1 MVSRGVV
8 GEASKGAN
16 TELLCVGE
24 DQVVQGRERGRVKR
38 EELSHCVWLDLRHLA
53 EKLCP

>member
-38 EELSHCVWLDLRHLA
+38 EELSHCLWLDLRHLA

>member
-1 MVSRGVV
+1 MVSTGVA
-8 GEASKGAN
+8 GEVSKGAN

-24 DQVVQGRERGRVKR
+24 DQVVQGREQDRAKR
-38 EELSHCVWLDLRHLA
+38 EEFSHCVWLDLRHLA